1 MIYFVGIVL
10 VMLPL
15 WIVGFVLAYQIK
27 HTR

>member
-1 MIYFVGIVL
+1 MVYFVGIVL

-15 WIVGFVLAYQIK
+15 WIAGFVLAYQIK